1 MGGSGLVSLKRNSS
15 KGQSRSGVLSLAGGE
30 GGEPGCRGDSLTHV
44 QSGWPGSGLAA
55 AEVEVEAGLL
65 RKACSL
71 MRQRM
76 EEVLSAGE
84 RALQC
89 VSGLGGLQDWRGPG
103 LPSLIFA

>member
-1 MGGSGLVSLKRNSS
+1 M
-15 KGQSRSGVLSLAGGE
+15 AGGE